1 MSKLKTSKE
10 IILPNEEEP
19 HLLFDLD
26 GTLFKHPRG
35 HDFSIGEP
43 IPKMIDFLR
52 QQLKIGWKV
61 KIFTARWANPDTRE
75 EQEKLIRDALREHVS
90 EEASQLEI
98 TNAKD
103 LYTRTIYDDRAVQVI
118 MDTGEIVAPYEP

>member
-1 MSKLKTSKE
+1 MGELRSQRE
-10 IILPNEEEP
+10 IVLPDEEDP
-19 HLLFDLD
+19 HLLFDID

-35 HDFSIGEP
+35 NDFSIGEP
-43 IPKMIDFLR
+43 IPKMIEFLR
-52 QQLKIGWKV
+52 QQLAAGWKV

-90 EEASQLEI
+90 EQASQLEI

-103 LYTRTIYDDRAVQVI
+103 LYTRAIYDDRAIQVI
-118 MDTGEIVAPYEP
+118 MDTGEIVCPY